1 MAEKSAFLTAFDEMQ
16 KKIEAGA
23 INTAGSNQAAAFNE
37 QEGQLQ
43 PKTNYMDPHKV
54 ARQDAAAYTDDFSN
68 YMDNV
73 ATIKANLAN
82 GPTPQ
87 APSVQTPAVQGPFGQ
102 QAGQAQPQVQTP
114 QIEPTQAPYIDN
126 QDQNRFNAYML
137 PDGNAY
143 IKDQFRGRMMEPGV
157 MSQED
162 NPEVNIPNN
171 LAKTSDY
178 YSGENGINMT
188 GMRPIDPETGQPVSD
203 RLIQAAARAGVELPQ
218 ASVPVAVPEPILS
231 TQAGVAPEGKVATPQ
246 EPSSFNAPDIGLPS
260 TGIGQVDP
268 TTPFFQDP
276 ESQVNPMLAPQDL
289 SPGGL
294 TTAGGQP
301 LAEFLAGGQQL
312 DPQGRMIDP
321 NVDRSSF
328 DQASAD
334 REARQAESFGQPR
347 GPDSRDRDRR
357 GTMSME
363 DATKLTEG
371 NRDAARALL
380 KRQELGLGE
389 FKVQAPSESDILA
402 REKWEDEKS
411 KSGEPTT
418 ADKNYL
424 LAERKYND
432 ILEKEKNGT
441 PLTPAEEL
449 ARERFEYEKDRDTKS
464 DQAAP
469 AKSSTERN
477 IETIMK
483 ANPEMSFADAA
494 NFELNLISKT
504 TNEMTGRTE
513 KTNLA
518 TGESTSIKSADPQL
532 DVVFS
537 RNPPPAGESLWEIGS
552 KATGA
557 IEAGLRGAQ
566 GIVGQFGGQVA
577 SDESIQGKQKLEA
590 AMGALTRSFREGS
603 KYSATE
609 DKRLR
614 EELDITV
621 GTFKDP
627 ITFQN
632 KMRSLDETLE
642 TRMNELSDIVKSPEL
657 FDIEHRQEA
666 FKQGNAI
673 NNFRSQMNVPPED
686 GAEVSAENT
695 PPEGIEPEA
704 AAVWAGMD
712 EAGRALFQPKAK

>member
-1 MAEKSAFLTAFDEMQ
+1 MASITDYLEQYEKNKKSGLGQPAGKLDLAVPTTPAQNVGSEMLPQIPMLPQGQAEVALGGQIAAPQAEAIDPISFFEGRATGNPNSLESIASAGEMRQ
-16 KKIEAGA
+16 PAA
-23 INTAGSNQAAAFNE
+23 I
-37 QEGQLQ
+37 
-43 PKTNYMDPHKV
+43 
-54 ARQDAAAYTDDFSN
+54 
-68 YMDNV
+68 
-73 ATIKANLAN
+73 
-82 GPTPQ
+82 PQ
-87 APSVQTPAVQGPFGQ
+87 APT
-102 QAGQAQPQVQTP
+102 
-114 QIEPTQAPYIDN
+114 
-126 QDQNRFNAYML
+126 
-137 PDGNAY
+137 
-143 IKDQFRGRMMEPGV
+143 
-157 MSQED
+157 
-162 NPEVNIPNN
+162 
-171 LAKTSDY
+171 
-178 YSGENGINMT
+178 
-188 GMRPIDPETGQPVSD
+188 
-203 RLIQAAARAGVELPQ
+203 EL
-218 ASVPVAVPEPILS
+218 
-231 TQAGVAPEGKVATPQ
+231 ATPTA
-246 EPSSFNAPDIGLPS
+246 FNAPDVGLPS
-260 TGIGQVDP
+260 AGVGQVDP

-289 SPGGL
+289 SSGGL

-321 NVDRSSF
+321 EVDRSSF
-328 DQASAD
+328 NQASAD
-334 REARQAESFGQPR
+334 RETRAAEGFDQPR

-363 DATKLTEG
+363 DATQLEEG
-371 NRDAARALL
+371 DRDAARALL

-389 FKVQAPSESDILA
+389 FEVEAPEAPESD
-402 REKWEDEKS
+402 
-411 KSGEPTT
+411 EPST
-418 ADKNYL
+418 ADKRL
-424 LAERKYND
+424 EFEIQKYNE
-432 ILEKEKNGT
+432 IKAKEANGVK
-441 PLTPAEEL
+441 LTPSEEL
-449 ARERFEYEKDRDTKS
+449 AIKKFEYEKERDAKS

-469 AKSSTERN
+469 AKSSTDRN

-483 ANPEMSFADAA
+483 ANPGMSFADAA

-518 TGESTSIKSADPQL
+518 TGKSTRIKSADPQL
-532 DVVFS
+532 DVVFT
-537 RNPPPAGESLWEIGS
+537 REPPPEGESLWEIGS

-566 GIVGQFGGQVA
+566 GVVGQFGGQIA

-657 FDIEHRQEA
+657 FDIENRREA